1 MSNAADIAT
10 LVAGVISFIT
20 GEVAVAVWLY
30 RRGRKSGVEQIRQ
43 AAERQARAEADAQM
57 ETLKKEIADL
67 KTQLILQ
74 PPKRRLW

>member
-1 MSNAADIAT
+1 
-10 LVAGVISFIT
+10 
-20 GEVAVAVWLY
+20 
-30 RRGRKSGVEQIRQ
+30 
-43 AAERQARAEADAQM
+43 M